1 MWKFSKKKTEPKT
14 EIEILTDKVDQTV
27 AKTNK
32 DMKELSKHK
41 KHGKTVDDEIEHIKG
56 DLDNIKKE

>member
-1 MWKFSKKKTEPKT
+1 MWKFGKKSKPKT
-14 EIEILTDKVDQTV
+14 EMDQLTEKVDQTV
-27 AKTNK
+27 AKADK

-41 KHGKTVDDEIEHIKG
+41 KHGKTVDDEIEHIKT